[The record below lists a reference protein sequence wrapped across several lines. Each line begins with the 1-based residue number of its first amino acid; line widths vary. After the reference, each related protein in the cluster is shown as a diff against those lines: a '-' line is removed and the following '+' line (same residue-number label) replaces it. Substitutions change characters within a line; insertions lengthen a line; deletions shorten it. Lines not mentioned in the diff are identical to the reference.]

1 MRFQLTTQWMSDT
14 FDKYNKAYWQGK
26 LRKPEFSI
34 CRTKTI
40 LGQFR
45 FSYGQ
50 WLIRI
55 SDKFDRTEKE
65 YTNTLLHE
73 MIHLYIRQNKLK
85 DTSRHHGR
93 IFYEEADRINQYG
106 WHISR
111 TDSVAGCGL
120 TDKTSAEYHMATF
133 KDKNGRYFLMGM
145 NDKKVSYFK
154 SRFSKYP
161 DYYKEWFTFTSHD
174 DAKYA
179 NFTKCVKACR
189 GRFISKDEFMKLK
202 KEYNI
207 KLKEAV

>member
-26 LRKPEFSI
+26 LRKPDFVI
-34 CRTKTI
+34 CHTKTL

-45 FSYGQ
+45 FSGQ

-55 SDKFDRTEKE
+55 SDKFDRTEKD

-73 MIHLYIRQNKLK
+73 MIHVYIRQNKLK
-85 DTSRHHGR
+85 DTNRHHGE
-93 IFYEEADRINQYG
+93 IFYGEADRINQYG

-111 TDSVAGCGL
+111 TDSVTGCGL
-120 TDKTSAEYHMATF
+120 TDKTGAEFHMAALR
-133 KDKNGRYFLMGM
+133 DKNGHYFLMGM
-145 NDKKVSYFK
+145 NSTKVAYFK
-154 SRFSKYP
+154 KLFTKNQSF
-161 DYYKEWFTFTSHD
+161 YKEWFTFISYD
-174 DAKYA
+174 DTKYA

-189 GRFISKDEFMKLK
+189 GRFISKDEFMDLK